1 MNRIFLL
8 MTITSLGASGCM
20 TLTPVGPITTKMFP
34 PLPSPQSASMDAASK
49 PMLPPGP
56 PPAAPTFLIGPGE
69 VGTSDGH
76 DAARRLAR
84 ELEADRNALEAMPNY
99 AEVSTVGAK

>member
-1 MNRIFLL
+1 MTRLALL
-8 MTITSLGASGCM
+8 ALAIPFVGSGCL

-34 PLPSPQSASMDAASK
+34 PLPPPQGGAMDAANK

-56 PPAAPTFLIGPGE
+56 PPPTPTFLIGPGE
-69 VGTSDGH
+69 VGTSDGK

-84 ELEADRNALEAMPNY
+84 EIEADRAGLEAMPNY
-99 AEVSTVGAK
+99 AEVSTVGGK